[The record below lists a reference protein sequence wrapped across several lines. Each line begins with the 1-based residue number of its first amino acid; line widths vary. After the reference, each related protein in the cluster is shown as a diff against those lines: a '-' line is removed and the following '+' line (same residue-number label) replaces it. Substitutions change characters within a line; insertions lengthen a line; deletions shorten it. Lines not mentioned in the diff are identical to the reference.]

1 MTQPVLHRGATQD
14 SNGAAAGRIAVLPR
28 DSQAKSGVFDFMD
41 ARRYT
46 APRAAF
52 TVLRGSR

>member
-1 MTQPVLHRGATQD
+1 MRQATLHRGATQD
-14 SNGAAAGRIAVLPR
+14 SKGAAASRIASLPR
-28 DSQAKSGVFDFMD
+28 DCQVKSGEFASMD
-41 ARRYT
+41 AGRYI